1 MFYVTFTCALCWGNL
16 ALKEWAEKWHQ
27 LCWFVFVFLSFFR
40 WNKPGCRRPSSAES
54 LLRPPCQINFMLL
67 LPKQP
72 WHMCDFW
79 PVWNWLQCE
88 FRRGKKGGRSEH
100 CPEITNSPA
109 VWPSI
114 SIDGDFFLLRA
125 RSCLFVQSLD
135 MCVRLISHIWR
146 DGRVSCVAKANHKTA
161 AWNTPFFFFRKK
173 TLTLKPHTTIEQKLT
188 FT

>member
-1 MFYVTFTCALCWGNL
+1 MWPLPVPSAGGIERWKNEQKNGTNSVDLFF
-16 ALKEWAEKWHQ
+16 
-27 LCWFVFVFLSFFR
+27 FFLSFFR

-54 LLRPPCQINFMLL
+54 LLRPLCQINFMSL

-72 WHMCDFW
+72 WHMCDFS

-100 CPEITNSPA
+100 YPEITNSPA

-114 SIDGDFFLLRA
+114 SIDRDFFLLHA
-125 RSCLFVQSLD
+125 WSCSFVQSLD

-146 DGRVSCVAKANHKTA
+146 DGRVSCADERCEGWSQNRCMKHSVAS
-161 AWNTPFFFFRKK
+161 FFF
-173 TLTLKPHTTIEQKLT
+173 LS
-188 FT
+188 